1 MQLVAELLRD
11 AAERSQL
18 IVTTH
23 SEALIDALSGQPE
36 AVVVCERDFDN
47 ATSFRRLAQADLS
60 RWLERYRLGEL
71 WRKGEIGGNRW

>member
-1 MQLVAELLRD
+1 LRD

-23 SEALIDALSGQPE
+23 SEALVDALSGKPE

-47 ATSFRRLAQADLS
+47 ATTFRRLSLKDLS
-60 RWLERYRLGEL
+60 LWLERYRLGEL